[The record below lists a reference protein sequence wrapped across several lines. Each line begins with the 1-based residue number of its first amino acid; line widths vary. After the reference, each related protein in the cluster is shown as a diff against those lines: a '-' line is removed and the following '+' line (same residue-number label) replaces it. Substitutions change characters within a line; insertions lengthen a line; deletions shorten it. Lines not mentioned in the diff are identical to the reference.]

1 MLLEA
6 GRVQI
11 RDILEAQEAL
21 LSAQNALTAAVIN
34 YRITELEL
42 QRDMGLLKVDEKGL
56 WQEFDPEAI
65 E

>member
-1 MLLEA
+1 
-6 GRVQI
+6 
-11 RDILEAQEAL
+11 
-21 LSAQNALTAAVIN
+21 LTAAVIN

-42 QRDMGLLKVDEKGL
+42 QQDMGLLKVDEKGL